1 MIDEMAETRSP
12 AHLAYGLAFRQVRG
26 ERGISQERL
35 ADLAGL
41 DRTYVSG
48 IERGERN
55 PSLANLL
62 KLATTLEVALR
73 EVATRADVIAEAGGA
88 PNTALSQPATNRH
101 PISYALERSAIGL
114 KGLNEIAEPISAE
127 AASDI
132 LYDAARLIA
141 ELLETLLHYEEQTG
155 QDTGVTDELEGV
167 QARLEGRFPAHPHGG
182 RGSGEAQDDLAG

>member
-12 AHLAYGLAFRQVRG
+12 AHVAYGLALRQVRG

-55 PSLANLL
+55 PSLTNLL
-62 KLATTLEVALR
+62 RLATTLHVAFR
-73 EVATRADVIAEAGGA
+73 EVATRADVIAEAGGDPHVLQLRQA
-88 PNTALSQPATNRH
+88 ERH

-114 KGLNEIAEPISAE
+114 KGLNQTTKSITEDDAR
-127 AASDI
+127 DI
-132 LYDAARLIA
+132 LYDAARLVG
-141 ELLETLLHYEEQTG
+141 ELLETLLHYEAQTG
-155 QDTGVTDELEGV
+155 HWTGVTDELATVLE
-167 QARLEGRFPAHPHGG
+167 RLEQRSQTLMPPLPD
-182 RGSGEAQDDLAG
+182 E

>member
-1 MIDEMAETRSP
+1 MIDEMAETRSQ

-35 ADLAGL
+35 ADLARL

-73 EVATRADVIAEAGGA
+73 EVATRADVIAEAGGDPHVLVTRQA
-88 PNTALSQPATNRH
+88 DRH

-114 KGLNEIAEPISAE
+114 KGLNQTTKSITEDDAH
-127 AASDI
+127 DI
-132 LYDAARLIA
+132 LYDAARLVG
-141 ELLETLLHYEEQTG
+141 ELLETLVHYEAQTG
-155 QDTGVTDELEGV
+155 YKTGVIDELETV
-167 QARLEGRFPAHPHGG
+167 LDRLEQRSQALLPPLP
-182 RGSGEAQDDLAG
+182 GE